1 MEQVNSVYLKEE
13 QNVYEKLNTFIHLK
27 VKSSIGLRNYLLGFK
42 NIVFIANKKLLFV
55 LGTESKEVSM
65 IKYKYFFHLNKIVYS
80 TWKNKDV
87 KIKYCFLN
95 KEKQNICDID
105 IQDCLDYLSLN
116 IEQFISNRSILEL
129 KDEEVFVEQPK
140 SEVIYFNEKTHRQV
154 FSNFIQSSENI
165 TAFEVC
171 QSIACANDKELVQS
185 GSIVLIHGETSTGK
199 THLLSAIQNFY
210 QTAGGK
216 VFYSTASNFLRMY
229 VESVKQQAGFSF
241 QDKILENEII
251 MIDDIDELIGKNGTL
266 NLLRQIISF
275 AANNKRFI
283 VITSKLAPTLLSEKS
298 LVYKDILSQAMSL
311 KIDQAQNDLKAKI
324 AVNYIAEKNMNI
336 PISIV
341 KDLIL
346 KLDCNIRELKNY
358 IKKLSIVQSIRKFDL
373 NLTLALEILQD
384 DINNDMYMKK
394 AISNEKIVEIVS
406 EYYKLNPNEL
416 CSKIKTT
423 NVCRAR
429 NVAILLMRQINSSN
443 FQEIGRVLNRKHTS
457 IMASLKNVE
466 TWLDNDAKLP
476 AELADLKA
484 MIF

>member
-42 NIVFIANKKLLFV
+42 NIVFRANKKLLFV

-229 VESVKQQAGFSF
+229 VESVKQQAGFS
-241 QDKILENEII
+241 
-251 MIDDIDELIGKNGTL
+251 
-266 NLLRQIISF
+266 LLRQIISF